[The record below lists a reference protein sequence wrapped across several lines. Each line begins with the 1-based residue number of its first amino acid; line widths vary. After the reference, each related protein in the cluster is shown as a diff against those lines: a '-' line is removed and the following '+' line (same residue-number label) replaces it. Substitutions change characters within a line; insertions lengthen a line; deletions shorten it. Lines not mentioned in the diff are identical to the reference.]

1 MFDDAEAA
9 GVWVNSADDIE
20 HCSFILPAIHRD
32 GAITVA
38 VSTEGQSPAFAAW
51 LRDRVRDA
59 WPPVGLADVAAQI
72 AEERLPCTNAARPPR
87 GSTGLRESTSC
98 R

>member
-1 MFDDAEAA
+1 M
-9 GVWVNSADDIE
+9 WVNSADDIE
-20 HCSFILPAIHRD
+20 HCSFTLPAIHRD

-51 LRDRVRDA
+51 LRDRVRDTL
-59 WPPVGLADVAAQI
+59 PVGLSDVATRI
-72 AEERLPCTNAARPPR
+72 ADERRAVHGAERAPRSIDWRARID
-87 GSTGLRESTSC
+87 GSC